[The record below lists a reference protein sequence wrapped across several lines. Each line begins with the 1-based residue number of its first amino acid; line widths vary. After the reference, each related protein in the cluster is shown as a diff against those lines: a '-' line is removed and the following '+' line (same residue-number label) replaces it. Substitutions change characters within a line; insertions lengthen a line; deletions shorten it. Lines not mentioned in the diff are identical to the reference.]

1 MVTIELRRP
10 SSSKWKFGRV
20 MSDPAMRERC
30 LALKYGESA
39 TADIAEGLQV
49 MVTRLEGD
57 ELGCHFVNV
66 IWCDGWF

>member
-1 MVTIELRRP
+1 
-10 SSSKWKFGRV
+10 

-30 LALKYGESA
+30 LALKYGEST

-57 ELGCHFVNV
+57 ELGCHFVDV